1 MILIYQVIKTKIAER
16 EKATRG
22 EGARVSRSAGR
33 SGPTRK
39 GLVKGLKGFYT
50 FIELNIFDVG

>member
-22 EGARVSRSAGR
+22 EGARVNRSAGAER
-33 SGPTRK
+33 PYPKGPCKRAK
-39 GLVKGLKGFYT
+39 GLDKT
-50 FIELNIFDVG
+50 SELQHNI